1 MHSKAHF
8 PLHHAGSAMTEHD
21 SSVPHVLVI
30 VSGSIAAYKTCHIVS
45 RLVQNGVDVDVVMTK
60 SAQEFIG
67 TATFEGL
74 TGKPVY
80 TDTFERGAYMAHIH
94 LVRRTDLVLL
104 CPATANILNAMSAG
118 IAQDLAT
125 TLFLAHDF
133 TKPWLIAPAMNTAMY
148 RHPMTQASLRRLQ
161 EIGCEI
167 FGTASGMLACGEVGE
182 GKLEDPDIILAEVLR
197 RVVPSYDHAPAHG
210 GKNIL
215 ITSGGTQEALD
226 PVRILTNRS
235 TGATGSA
242 LATALATAGHRVT
255 LLSAVSSMHAS
266 HPAIRH
272 LHFTS
277 FADIAG
283 RLEEVL
289 RNEDFDCVIHS
300 AALSDY
306 SPLAVSPTKVDS
318 SADELLIRLQRNP
331 KLVQYLRSWSR
342 SPSLKVIAFKLT
354 ADTPEVCAERRERLF
369 ATAQPDMIIAND
381 MATLPAWESYI
392 RRSDGIIEQNAHGHN
407 RAELCT
413 HIVRWCEAFL

>member
-1 MHSKAHF
+1 
-8 PLHHAGSAMTEHD
+8 
-21 SSVPHVLVI
+21 
-30 VSGSIAAYKTCHIVS
+30 
-45 RLVQNGVDVDVVMTK
+45 
-60 SAQEFIG
+60 
-67 TATFEGL
+67 
-74 TGKPVY
+74 VY
-80 TDTFERGAYMAHIH
+80 TDTFERDAYMAHIH

-104 CPATANILNAMSAG
+104 CPATANILNAMSVG

-133 TKPWLIAPAMNTAMY
+133 TKPWLIAPAMNTTMY

-182 GKLEDPDIILAEVLR
+182 GKLEDPDTILAEVLR
-197 RVVPSYDHAPAHG
+197 RVVSSYDHASAHG

-255 LLSAVSSMHAS
+255 LLSAVSSMQAS
-266 HPAIRH
+266 HSAIRH

-283 RLEEVL
+283 QLEEVL

-306 SPLAVSPTKVDS
+306 SPAVVSPTKVDS
-318 SADELLIRLQRNP
+318 SGDELVIRLQRNP

-354 ADTPEVCAERRERLF
+354 ADSPEVRVERRERLF
-369 ATAQPDMIIAND
+369 AMAQPDMVIAND

-392 RRSDGIIEQNAHGHN
+392 RRSDGIIEQYANGSN

-413 HIVRWCEAFL
+413 HIVRWCEALL